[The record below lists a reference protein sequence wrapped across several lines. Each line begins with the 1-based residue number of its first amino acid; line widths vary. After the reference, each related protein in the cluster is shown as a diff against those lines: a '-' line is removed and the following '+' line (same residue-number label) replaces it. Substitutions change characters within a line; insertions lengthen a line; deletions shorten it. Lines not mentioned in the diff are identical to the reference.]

1 MAKKYEMLVFHANT
15 VDNSSVGMADDG
27 DSLDMAAFKA
37 EDLICITA
45 GNTSVELTF
54 DETGLFNRN
63 FGNGGADGGDAG
75 GEAIENSLAILTVT
89 DAATAVAVVKKI
101 VQGINSNS
109 PLYNDGMFLF
119 DAVNDTYPCGIG
131 AGDISAINIR
141 RTTTTR
147 VTAVA

>member
-119 DAVNDTYPCGIG
+119 DATNDTYPCGIHP
-131 AGDISAINIR
+131 GDISAINIR
-141 RTTTTR
+141 RTTSTR
-147 VTAVA
+147 VTATA

>member
-1 MAKKYEMLVFHANT
+1 MAKKYEMLVFHADT
-15 VDNSSVGMADDG
+15 VNSDSVGMADDG
-27 DSLDMAAFKA
+27 ASLDMAAFKA

-101 VQGINSNS
+101 VQGINAQS
-109 PLYNDGMFLF
+109 PVYNDGLFLF
-119 DAVNDTYPCGIG
+119 DAVNDTYPCGINSSEV
-131 AGDISAINIR
+131 SAINIR
-141 RTTTTR
+141 RTTSTRATT
-147 VTAVA
+147 AA

>member
-1 MAKKYEMLVFHANT
+1 MAKKYEMLVFHAGT
-15 VDNSSVGMADDG
+15 VDGSSVGIADDG
-27 DSLDMAAFKA
+27 ASLDMAAFKA
-37 EDLICITA
+37 EDLLCITA

-63 FGNGGADGGDAG
+63 FGNGGADGADAG

-119 DAVNDTYPCGIG
+119 DATNDTYPCGINP
-131 AGDISAINIR
+131 GDISAINIR
-141 RTTTTR
+141 RTTSTR
-147 VTAVA
+147 VATAA

>member
-1 MAKKYEMLVFHANT
+1 MAKKYEMLVFHAGAVDENT
-15 VDNSSVGMADDG
+15 VGMADDG
-27 DSLDMAAFKA
+27 AALDMAAFKA

-89 DAATAVAVVKKI
+89 NAATAVAVVKKI

-119 DAVNDTYPCGIG
+119 DATNDTYPCGI
-131 AGDISAINIR
+131 ASGDISGINIR
-141 RTTTTR
+141 RTTSTR
-147 VTAVA
+147 VSAVA

>member
-1 MAKKYEMLVFHANT
+1 MAKKYEMLVFHADT
-15 VDNSSVGMADDG
+15 VNSDSVGMADDG
-27 DSLDMAAFKA
+27 TSLDMAAFKA

-89 DAATAVAVVKKI
+89 DAATATAIVKKI

-119 DAVNDTYPCGIG
+119 DATNDTYPCGIG
-131 AGDISAINIR
+131 AGDVSAISIR
-141 RTTTTR
+141 RTTSTR
-147 VTAVA
+147 VSTVA

>member
-15 VDNSSVGMADDG
+15 VDGSSVGMADDG

-119 DAVNDTYPCGIG
+119 DATNDTYPCGIHP
-131 AGDISAINIR
+131 GDISAINIR
-141 RTTTTR
+141 RTTSTR
-147 VTAVA
+147 VTATA

>member
-1 MAKKYEMLVFHANT
+1 MAKKHEMFVFHSAT
-15 VDNSSVGMADDG
+15 VDANSVGSH
-27 DSLDMAAFKA
+27 DSGTNLDMAAFKV
-37 EDLICITA
+37 EDLVCITA

-54 DETGLFNRN
+54 DETGMFNRN

-89 DAATAVAVVKKI
+89 NAATATDIVKKI

-119 DAVNDTYPCGIG
+119 DAVNDTYPCNIA
-131 AGDISAINIR
+131 AGDVSAINIR

-147 VTAVA
+147 ATTAA